1 MLNNKEYNNEYKS
14 DELKFLKLK
23 IELVNSKEDRS
34 PLIPK
39 LKK

>member
-39 LKK
+39 LKN

>member
-14 DELKFLKLK
+14 NELKFLKLK

-39 LKK
+39 LKN